1 MFVTLRTSWAFE
13 ESIMASQAK
22 GTFKVTSWVEEKY
35 GGPQGTAR
43 LARVN
48 STHDFEGDIEGE
60 SEVEY
65 VMIYNGEKPV
75 SFAGFE
81 RVIGKVGEREGSFV
95 LQVDGTYS
103 GGNPSAS
110 WSVVS
115 GSGTGELQYLRGE
128 GTFGPN
134 KNSTI
139 PFTLHY
145 DVRKPREKRAA

>member
-1 MFVTLRTSWAFE
+1 
-13 ESIMASQAK
+13 MASHAK
-22 GTFKVTSWVEEKY
+22 GTFQVTSWVEEKY
-35 GGPQGTAR
+35 GGPQGAAR

-65 VMIYNGEKPV
+65 VMIYSGEKPV

-81 RVIGKVGEREGSFV
+81 RVIGKVGEKEGSFV
-95 LQVDGTYS
+95 LQVDGTYAEGS
-103 GGNPSAS
+103 PSAS
-110 WSVVS
+110 WSVVT
-115 GSGTGELQYLRGE
+115 GSGTGELEHLRGE

-134 KNSTI
+134 KNSAV

-145 DVRKPREKRAA
+145 DVRKPRQKRAA